1 MTRAR
6 ESKDTRLKRIHHHHF
21 SSFSSISIR
30 VSVILVIGVEM
41 KFPRGAITHRDSPQ
55 IKDNQIPADWNW
67 QNRWIRVGKKRRQI
81 FVWKNFPIW
90 KKNGP
95 RNNAEEHF
103 LSISVTQV
111 SLCRVINQRRTDND
125 PRRLIIDEHVV
136 QLFQQPPPPH
146 WKKKNYFLKQKRMD
160 LNIYNVTLGNNTRV
174 QCACAI
180 SRVSLISPAAV
191 ANSIRETLVVAVR
204 LGYMFFIYNFVC
216 FTSTFLYVIGCCAVF
231 FFTFYFSFWVCF
243 FDAFPFL
250 FFLYVLRF
258 FFFFILYVS
267 VDSWHIRAAVC
278 ALTWASRQPTLLAA
292 VPKVRPVHHLVAD
305 GSERV

>member
-1 MTRAR
+1 
-6 ESKDTRLKRIHHHHF
+6 
-21 SSFSSISIR
+21 
-30 VSVILVIGVEM
+30 
-41 KFPRGAITHRDSPQ
+41 
-55 IKDNQIPADWNW
+55 
-67 QNRWIRVGKKRRQI
+67 
-81 FVWKNFPIW
+81 
-90 KKNGP
+90 
-95 RNNAEEHF
+95 
-103 LSISVTQV
+103 
-111 SLCRVINQRRTDND
+111 
-125 PRRLIIDEHVV
+125 
-136 QLFQQPPPPH
+136 
-146 WKKKNYFLKQKRMD
+146 MD

-204 LGYMFFIYNFVC
+204 VGSMFFIYNFVC

-231 FFTFYFSFWVCF
+231 FLLFIFPFEFVSLMLFHFFSFCTF
-243 FDAFPFL
+243 SASSSSS
-250 FFLYVLRF
+250 
-258 FFFFILYVS
+258 LYVS